1 MKLVMEFQDDINSLL
16 LGFYLS
22 HLNNLKIQPKTDE
35 MVYITGLSL
44 LLLAVHENDPLI
56 NKLTTTTHKNTI
68 AQ

>member
-22 HLNNLKIQPKTDE
+22 HLNNYNLKIQPKTDE

-44 LLLAVHENDPLI
+44 LLLAVHENDP
-56 NKLTTTTHKNTI
+56 
-68 AQ
+68 

>member
-1 MKLVMEFQDDINSLL
+1 MKLVLEFQDDINSLL

-44 LLLAVHENDPLI
+44 LLLAVHENDP
-56 NKLTTTTHKNTI
+56 
-68 AQ
+68 